1 MRIYVLITSC
11 DPLRIFMYEEGLAR
25 FATMPYMEPM
35 YNNLVRSQ
43 GHPWRQVAPSPL
55 PLLSAEVL
63 WRNQVERLV
72 TQEQETKPVSASAP
86 GWEGRHGTPSSLG
99 AHGTVLR

>member
-25 FATMPYMEPM
+25 FATMPYVEPM

-43 GHPWRQVAPSPL
+43 WQPWRQVAPSPL

-72 TQEQETKPVSASAP
+72 PQEQEMKPVSASAP
-86 GWEGRHGTPSSLG
+86 GWEGRNGTPSSLG